1 MTLGIPGRIAV
12 DRPQEREVVRGIRW
26 KTIGSDGRIRGR
38 DRGRDQGPSRIRAT
52 IPVIIALVLL
62 RLDHAVVQRRIAED
76 PEVALAVSDAIRDPT
91 PTRDVETHSE
101 SAT

>member
-12 DRPQEREVVRGIRW
+12 DRPQEREVVRGIRR

-52 IPVIIALVLL
+52 IPVIIAL

>member
-1 MTLGIPGRIAV
+1 MTLGTPGRIAV
-12 DRPQEREVVRGIRW
+12 DRPQEREVVREIQR
-26 KTIGSDGRIRGR
+26 KTIGSAGRIRGR
-38 DRGRDQGPSRIRAT
+38 DRDRGQGPSQIRTT
-52 IPVIIALVLL
+52 IPVIVALALP
-62 RLDHAVVQRRIAED
+62 RLDHAVIQRRTVGD